1 MFGVALH
8 YSTSGA
14 HEKRLCLRGFDAPHC
29 LPHHYSNSL
38 CQIYN
43 YVCSQ
48 ITHSSKLSCLECF
61 RIQQK
66 AFYFSYLNTMYLCS
80 TLDTQN
86 GFIPETWVHGVDSV
100 DTGYVRW
107 CRWRFTC
114 VSCSLF
120 FRFCFMLIWRKRLTS
135 RSFIERKWQEWISW
149 TVTEDG
155 SCKQPYVDPVVLN

>member
-1 MFGVALH
+1 MLH
-8 YSTSGA
+8 YITVHRELMKRDSVWEDLTLLIVNLIITVILYVKSIIMFVAKLPTQVNCHASSVFRFNKRPLTS
-14 HEKRLCLRGFDAPHC
+14 
-29 LPHHYSNSL
+29 
-38 CQIYN
+38 
-43 YVCSQ
+43 
-48 ITHSSKLSCLECF
+48 
-61 RIQQK
+61 
-66 AFYFSYLNTMYLCS
+66 LNTMYLCS

-114 VSCSLF
+114 MSCSLF